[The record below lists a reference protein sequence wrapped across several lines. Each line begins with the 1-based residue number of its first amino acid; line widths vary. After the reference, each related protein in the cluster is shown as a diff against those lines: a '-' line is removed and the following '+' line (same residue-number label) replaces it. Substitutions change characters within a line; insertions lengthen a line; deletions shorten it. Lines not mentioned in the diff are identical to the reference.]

1 MFLGWVVLFRFS
13 LDSFRTVE
21 IQSLKFKKEI
31 GGRGEIS
38 LTGLKTCGGDG
49 IIGGQRDEIKDRS
62 RVECH
67 SSIAFYVTHVLD
79 DLE

>member
-1 MFLGWVVLFRFS
+1 MC
-13 LDSFRTVE
+13 
-21 IQSLKFKKEI
+21 
-31 GGRGEIS
+31 
-38 LTGLKTCGGDG
+38 LTRLKTWGGDG

>member
-31 GGRGEIS
+31 GGRGEILYYVS
-38 LTGLKTCGGDG
+38 YQAEKTWGGDG
-49 IIGGQRDEIKDRS
+49 IIGGQRRDKRQE
-62 RVECH
+62 
-67 SSIAFYVTHVLD
+67 
-79 DLE
+79 